1 MDKNII
7 KFGSAIVGKILLG
20 VLNTKLIGILE
31 KHSIKDNR
39 LTESLISLIPKD
51 ENILVG
57 NIGDTSFYFNPSN
70 LTKQSK
76 KLMLDAFSKIGVDP
90 DKLDSMNSYL
100 MHSIKYDKKLI
111 VISPSNGC
119 EALAHELGHF
129 FIDYNKGFMKTLQS
143 NIVIS
148 LISKSDLVSTVS
160 SFALSLF
167 GKDSLSVI
175 VPLIVK
181 SPLLVT
187 EFTASKVGLD
197 LLKKAGATEE
207 QINRSKKNLASAW
220 GTYLSYTLGVSL
232 TGMVYSPIL
241 KSAAFSS
248 EGETYIIKR
257 KNYAVVRNP
266 YQERVT
272 RDLVDSG
279 MIDEEGNPVQQTEN
293 PIESNDLKIRDNK
306 LVKDDKSK
314 SPVYQ
319 NLDKT
324 RNQKVN
330 DITSKD
336 RNRLRN
342 RTVNQNVNITRN
354 TNISNPSKE
363 KAAELDAQVK
373 MAKLDQKA
381 SQNGGVN
388 EKLIEIQKTNPLKPL
403 SMDGR

>member
-57 NIGDTSFYFNPSN
+57 NIGDTSFYFDPSS
-70 LTKQSK
+70 LTKQNK
-76 KLMLDAFSKIGVDP
+76 ELMLDAFSKIGVDP

-100 MHSIKYDKKLI
+100 MHSIKYNKKLI
-111 VISPSNGC
+111 VISPFNGC
-119 EALAHELGHF
+119 EALAHEIGHF

-143 NIVIS
+143 STVIK
-148 LISKSDLVSTVS
+148 LISKSDLVPIVS

-181 SPLLVT
+181 SPLLAT
-187 EFTASKVGLD
+187 EFTASKIGLD
-197 LLKKAGATEE
+197 LLRKAGATED
-207 QINRSKKNLASAW
+207 QMNRSKRNLASAW
-220 GTYLSYTLGVSL
+220 GTYLSSTLGVSL

-241 KSAAFSS
+241 KSVAFSS
-248 EGETYIIKR
+248 KGETYIIKR

-266 YQERVT
+266 YMEKVT
-272 RDLVDSG
+272 KDLVDSG
-279 MIDEEGNPVQQTEN
+279 MIDENGNLVQQTEE
-293 PIESNDLKIRDNK
+293 PIESSELKIKDNK
-306 LVKDDKSK
+306 LVKSDKSK

-319 NLDKT
+319 NLGDKT
-324 RNQKVN
+324 KTQKVN

-342 RTVNQNVNITRN
+342 KTVNQNVNITRN
-354 TNISNPSKE
+354 TNINNPSKE

-381 SQNGGVN
+381 SQSGGVN

-403 SMDGR
+403 SMN

>member
-1 MDKNII
+1 MYKDII
-7 KFGSAIVGKILLG
+7 KSGSAIVGKILARSI
-20 VLNTKLIGILE
+20 NTKLVSLL
-31 KHSIKDNR
+31 KKYSTVDKK
-39 LTESLISLIPKD
+39 LTESLISLIPNRD
-51 ENILVG
+51 DFLIG
-57 NIGDTSFYFNPSN
+57 FIGDDSFYFNPSL
-70 LTKQSK
+70 LTKRERE
-76 KLMLDAFSKIGVDP
+76 LAILAFKDSKIDS
-90 DKLDSMNSYL
+90 DKLDSVSSYL
-100 MHSIKYDKKLI
+100 MNSIEHDKKLI
-111 VISPSNGC
+111 ITSTSSGV
-119 EALAHELGHF
+119 EATAHEIGHAF
-129 FIDYNKGFMKTLQS
+129 NDTKLWSKVLQGR
-143 NIVIS
+143 IVS
-148 LISKSDLVSTVS
+148 SISKVDLVAIVS
-160 SFALSLF
+160 SLALSLF
-167 GKDSLSVI
+167 GKESLSVL

-181 SPLLVT
+181 SPLLAT
-187 EFTASKVGLD
+187 EFTASKIGLD

-207 QINRSKKNLASAW
+207 QMNRSKKALASAW
-220 GTYLSYTLGVSL
+220 GTYLSYSLGISL
-232 TGMVYSPIL
+232 TGMAYSPIL
-241 KSAAFSS
+241 KSLSFSDNK
-248 EGETYIIKR
+248 TYILKR
-257 KNYAVVRNP
+257 RNFAVVRNP
-266 YQERVT
+266 YQEKVT
-272 RDLVDSG
+272 KDLADSG
-279 MIDEEGNPVQQTEN
+279 MIDEEGNLVQQTEE
-293 PIESNDLKIRDNK
+293 PIESNDLKIKDNK

-314 SPVYQ
+314 SLVYQ

>member
-1 MDKNII
+1 MYKDII
-7 KFGSAIVGKILLG
+7 KSGSAIVGKILARSI
-20 VLNTKLIGILE
+20 NTKLVSLL
-31 KHSIKDNR
+31 KKYSTVDKK
-39 LTESLISLIPKD
+39 LTESLISLIPNRD
-51 ENILVG
+51 DFLIG
-57 NIGDTSFYFNPSN
+57 FIGDDSFYFNPSL
-70 LTKQSK
+70 LTKREKELAIS
-76 KLMLDAFSKIGVDP
+76 AFKDSKIDS
-90 DKLDSMNSYL
+90 DKLDSVSSYL
-100 MHSIKYDKKLI
+100 MNSIEHDKKLI
-111 VISPSNGC
+111 ITSTSSGV
-119 EALAHELGHF
+119 EATAHEIGHAF
-129 FIDYNKGFMKTLQS
+129 NDMKLWSKVLQGRVVS
-143 NIVIS
+143 S
-148 LISKSDLVSTVS
+148 ISKADLVTMVS
-160 SFALSLF
+160 SFVLSLF
-167 GKDSLSVI
+167 GKESLSVL

-181 SPLLVT
+181 SPLLTT
-187 EFTASKVGLD
+187 EFTASKIGLD

-207 QINRSKKNLASAW
+207 QINRSRKALASAW
-220 GTYLSYTLGVSL
+220 GTYLSYSLGVSL
-232 TGMVYSPIL
+232 TGMAYSPVLKSLAFSDNKTYIL
-241 KSAAFSS
+241 KRRNF
-248 EGETYIIKR
+248 
-257 KNYAVVRNP
+257 AVVRNP